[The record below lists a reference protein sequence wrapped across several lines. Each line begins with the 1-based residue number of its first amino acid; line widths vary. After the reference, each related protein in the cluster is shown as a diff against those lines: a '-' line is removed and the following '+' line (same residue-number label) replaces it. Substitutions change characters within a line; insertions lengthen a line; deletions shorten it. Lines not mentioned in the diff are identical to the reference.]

1 MKRDVVSQDLPQG
14 LISQAVYEWTQTL
27 WEDDETNKEGVL
39 DMTGHNRVDVPYAIV
54 IYHVKQS
61 GYETQAELDQVQQ
74 HCLACFTGTTG
85 TRRGRLDNQQ
95 DREICVDDSY
105 ADYYKVGNS
114 KGIAYGGKNGH
125 VEKIGPAAE
134 MRHSEARVLQ
144 ADKQDNMGEGV
155 QRPSGPYERHGH
167 PRRPG
172 CDNVNML
179 QRAANGNVP
188 LQRHHG
194 EVEWR
199 HL

>member
-1 MKRDVVSQDLPQG
+1 MPQG
-14 LISQAVYEWTQTL
+14 LISQAVYERTETL
-27 WEDDETNKEGVL
+27 REDDETNKEGVL
-39 DMTGHNRVDVPYAIV
+39 DMTGHNRVDVPYDLV
-54 IYHVKQS
+54 IYHVKQ
-61 GYETQAELDQVQQ
+61 GGCETQAELDQMQQ

-85 TRRGRLDNQQ
+85 TRRGRLDNEQ
-95 DREICVDDSY
+95 DREICVDDNY
-105 ADYYKVGNS
+105 AHDYKVGNS
-114 KGIAYGGKNGH
+114 KSIGYGGKNGQ
-125 VEKIGPAAE
+125 VEEVAPAAV

-144 ADKQDNMGEGV
+144 ADKQNNLGEGV
-155 QRPSGPYERHGH
+155 QRPSRPDESHGH

-188 LQRHHG
+188 LQRHQG